1 MSHLAKLNLKTVQR
15 SVQKDPVIA
24 RREKL
29 LAGVAEQKNVLD
41 AALTGKDYKVSA
53 KRWKKN
59 EAGEKALVE
68 TEKSVRPWFFEQDG
82 GWYVQCKYG
91 ARPVPL
97 NKDAN
102 AVFVK
107 DLISVKPV
115 LDAFAAACG
124 AGEMDQELAALA
136 TRKSK

>member
-15 SVQKDPVIA
+15 NTQPDPVIA

-29 LAGVAEQKNVLD
+29 LAGVAEQHKVLN
-41 AALTGKDYKVSA
+41 AALAGKDYTFSA

-59 EAGEKALVE
+59 DAGEKVLVA
-68 TEKSVRPWFFEQDG
+68 TEKTVRPWFFEQDG

-107 DLISVKPV
+107 ELKAVNAV

-124 AGEMDQELAALA
+124 AGEMDQQLAALT
-136 TRKSK
+136 TRRSK